1 MVTSLV
7 EMREDNSDTR
17 STVPTDRSSRR
28 SSVGT
33 SLDSQYRIPPRPPM
47 REMEGL
53 SSTMSTA
60 LPSSHTGGKG
70 VLTQWVHC
78 EFIVG
83 FETIRPVVTHQ
94 VLFGYFLKDTH
105 QFAHILPTGYMVGTL

>member
-1 MVTSLV
+1 MQRDLHLTTP
-7 EMREDNSDTR
+7 N
-17 STVPTDRSSRR
+17 
-28 SSVGT
+28 
-33 SLDSQYRIPPRPPM
+33 
-47 REMEGL
+47 
-53 SSTMSTA
+53 
-60 LPSSHTGGKG
+60 TGGKG

-105 QFAHILPTGYMVGTL
+105 QFTCILPTGYMVGTFTEYPLRNPVGIF